1 MLLQSKDVNTPGSST
16 ITLFPF
22 PPTQNTRLSENR
34 NASYILVIFSFF
46 LGNGSK
52 MLIETFSRG
61 GILKMPPSSAE
72 VGRNSIPSVIVSL
85 GIPEGREKRTR
96 FKMMTPMREFEGGG
110 ERSGRKV

>member
-1 MLLQSKDVNTPGSST
+1 MLQSKDVNTPGSST

-22 PPTQNTRLSENR
+22 PPTQYKRLISENR
-34 NASYILVIFSFF
+34 NASFILVIFSFF

-85 GIPEGREKRTR
+85 GIPEGREK
-96 FKMMTPMREFEGGG
+96 
-110 ERSGRKV
+110 ERDSR